1 MTTSDPVE
9 EITEQFIAAA
19 TTSDSEDIVMNEEIN
34 EGEEEDDGVDIG
46 IKDDEEDDGVDI
58 GIKDDEDDDDVDI
71 GIIGEDEEDED
82 DVDIGI
88 IGEDEDETEPI
99 AKKTYVFYVS
109 GGAVIRVNKDDP
121 SDKETIKRNGAT
133 NYVMDKKN
141 NIIYYVMF
149 KKNVVRED
157 LSSGSKKFIVT
168 GIQNIG
174 DLRLDSKKEL
184 LYFTDTVKGKIE
196 SVDVRS
202 EERKVIYEGLSN
214 PQKVTVNPDQ

>member
-58 GIKDDEDDDDVDI
+58 GIKDDEDD
-71 GIIGEDEEDED
+71 D